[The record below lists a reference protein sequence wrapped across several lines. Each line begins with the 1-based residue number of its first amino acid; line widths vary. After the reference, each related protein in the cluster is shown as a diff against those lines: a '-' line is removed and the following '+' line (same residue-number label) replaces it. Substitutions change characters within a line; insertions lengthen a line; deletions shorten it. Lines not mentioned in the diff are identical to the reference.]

1 MKKIKKVFLFILIG
15 IVAIPIFMA
24 TYYFISW
31 KRTEIDANLSKNPIY
46 KTFDQQKQ
54 RTIFESDSENVKSNT
69 FKIKVKNQTGEEYY
83 ACAIYDQKYNL
94 EIVFKA
100 GDGFSGG
107 GYKIQNLG
115 NRYKINHYSYTDNHS
130 SHTPEEYTK
139 LLESKLILDKSSY
152 KKGDPIFGY
161 VRFKFQNGYGLE
173 KYFEEGEGFFKGIV
187 Q

>member
-1 MKKIKKVFLFILIG
+1 MKKTKKVLLFIVIG
-15 IVAIPIFMA
+15 IVSIPVFMVA
-24 TYYFISW
+24 YYFISW
-31 KRTEIDANLSKNPIY
+31 RQNEIDPDLSKNPIY
-46 KTFDQQKQ
+46 KTFEQQKQ
-54 RTIFESDSENVKSNT
+54 RTIFESDSESLKSNN

-83 ACAIYDQKYNL
+83 TCAIYDQKYNL

-107 GYKIQNLG
+107 GYTIQNLG
-115 NRYKINHYSYTDNHS
+115 NRYKIDHYSYTDNHS

-139 LLESKLILDKSSY
+139 LLESTLILDKSSY
-152 KKGDPIFGY
+152 KKGDRIFGY
-161 VRFKFQNGYGLE
+161 VQFKFQNGYGLE